1 MRVVEVTDFGGPEVL
16 VPKDAEDPVADAGEL
31 VVDVEV
37 VEVIFLD
44 TQMRR
49 GWARDFF
56 PLRPPFVPGT
66 GVAGTVGSVGAGV
79 DRGWVGRRV
88 VARTGDSGAYVER
101 FAARLE
107 DVFEV
112 PDMVDLELA
121 IAALHDGPTALS
133 RLERADVRA
142 GERVLVTAAAGS
154 LGGWFLPLTKAAG
167 AHVIAAARGKDKLV
181 LASEHGAD
189 VLVDYSQPNWVTQ
202 VREATGGDGVD
213 VVFDGVGGEV
223 GRGAFEV
230 TSPGGRF
237 FAYGSASGSFADFR
251 PDEAEQRQVS
261 VVGIDDRVGPA
272 DLRRLTNRALALIA
286 DGSIRP
292 VIGQTFPFEEAAA
305 AHSLIE
311 DRKAVGKTLLLHP
324 RG

>member
-1 MRVVEVTDFGGPEVL
+1 M
-16 VPKDAEDPVADAGEL
+16 
-31 VVDVEV
+31 DVEV

-49 GWARDFF
+49 GWARDYF

-66 GVAGTVGSVGAGV
+66 GVAGTVASVGAGV
-79 DRGWVGRRV
+79 EPGWVGRRV

-101 FAARLE
+101 FAAPLE
-107 DVFEV
+107 NVFEV
-112 PDMVDLELA
+112 PDALGLESA
-121 IAALHDGPTALS
+121 VAALHDGPTALS
-133 RLERADVRA
+133 RLERADIRA

-154 LGGWFLPLTKAAG
+154 LGGWFVPLAKAAG
-167 AHVIAAARGKDKLV
+167 AQVIAAARGKDKLV

-189 VLVDYSQPNWVTQ
+189 VLVDYSQPSWVAQ
-202 VREATGGDGVD
+202 VREATGGAGVE
-213 VVFDGVGGEV
+213 VVFDGVGGEI
-223 GRGAFEV
+223 GRSAFEV

-272 DLRRLTNRALALIA
+272 DLRRLTERALALIA

-305 AHSLIE
+305 AHTLIE

-324 RG
+324 RRRR